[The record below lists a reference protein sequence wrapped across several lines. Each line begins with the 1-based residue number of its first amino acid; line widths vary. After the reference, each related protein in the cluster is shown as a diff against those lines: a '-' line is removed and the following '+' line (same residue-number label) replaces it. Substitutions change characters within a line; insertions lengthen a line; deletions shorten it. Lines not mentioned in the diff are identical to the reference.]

1 MLRPLPGSSNSRRG
15 CALAPDHI
23 FDAWPERY
31 DQWFQTPIGR
41 LIREYESRLMLD
53 LLRPAPGEHFL
64 DAGCGTGVFTVD
76 LLRQGS
82 RVAGLEISRPM
93 LLAARDKCQAALFRP
108 VQGDMLALP
117 FADGCFDKVLSMTA
131 IEFIAEGR
139 QAVQEMFRVT
149 KKGGLVVVSTLN
161 SRSPWAER
169 RKAKARDGDHIF
181 QQMIFRSP
189 EELDALAPVP
199 GELRSAI
206 HFQKNEQPAKAR
218 SLEQEGSDR
227 GLMTGA
233 FLAAR
238 WKKDS

>member
-1 MLRPLPGSSNSRRG
+1 MPGSINFRRV
-15 CALAPDHI
+15 CALAPEHI

-31 DQWFQTPIGR
+31 DQWFQTPIGS
-41 LIREYESRLMLD
+41 LIREYESRLVLN
-53 LLRPAPGEHFL
+53 LLRPAPGENIL

-76 LLRQGS
+76 LLRRKA

-93 LLAARDKCQAALFRP
+93 LLAARAKWQAEPFWP
-108 VQGDMLALP
+108 VQGDMLTLP
-117 FADGCFDKVLSMTA
+117 FGDACFDKVVSVTA
-131 IEFIAEGR
+131 LEFITEGR
-139 QAVQEMFRVT
+139 QAVRELFRVT

-161 SRSPWAER
+161 SRSPWAKR
-169 RKAKARDGDHIF
+169 RKAKARDGDRIF

-206 HFQKNEQPAKAR
+206 HFPKNEQPERAR
-218 SLEQEGSDR
+218 SLETKGSEL

-233 FLAAR
+233 FLAVC
-238 WKKDS
+238 WTKEN